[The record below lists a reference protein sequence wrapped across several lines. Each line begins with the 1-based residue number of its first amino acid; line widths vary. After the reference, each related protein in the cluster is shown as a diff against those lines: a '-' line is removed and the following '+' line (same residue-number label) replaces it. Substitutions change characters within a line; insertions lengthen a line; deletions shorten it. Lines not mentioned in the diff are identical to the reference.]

1 MVDPK
6 SISISIKAIKVVQNK
21 GFDIVRGPFQVVV
34 VDDVKSGPQKEYA
47 RKGEIPLSYSVIDER
62 STMLM
67 EEIPALSLV
76 EVDRWKINTNSL
88 AEKWTVSTVP
98 SGNSSIRG
106 PQMSKMLLQIR
117 LCMLGLAQSS
127 RKAIPSS
134 ISRACRGR
142 IAQQIQFKTSN
153 A

>member
-1 MVDPK
+1 M
-6 SISISIKAIKVVQNK
+6 
-21 GFDIVRGPFQVVV
+21 
-34 VDDVKSGPQKEYA
+34 
-47 RKGEIPLSYSVIDER
+47 IDER

-67 EEIPALSLV
+67 EEIPALKLV
-76 EVDRWKINTNSL
+76 EVDNWKINTDSL

-117 LCMLGLAQSS
+117 FCMLGLAQSS

-134 ISRACRGR
+134 ISRARGGR
-142 IAQQIQFKTSN
+142 IAQQTQFKTSS